1 MIKNRKELKRR
12 IDCLKELKTQS
23 QQEIRLETKMLK
35 FRVEQY
41 FLTEAIKK
49 VMNWFV

>member
-12 IDCLKELKTQS
+12 IACLSEIKTQS
-23 QQEIRLETKMLK
+23 AQEVRLETKMIK